1 MENMDKSASVSLDK
15 KRGRPSSIT
24 NRLSGD
30 PSRSTF
36 FSRLREPALAAVFI
50 APALLLF
57 GIFLFYPLIQSVY
70 LSLHSTNPRGQVANF
85 VGLANFRNLFAS
97 PGFPN
102 SLIVTLKFILFT
114 VPASLAL
121 ALAFAAICRSK
132 IRGMRVF
139 RFIFALPIAVS
150 VSTGSI
156 MWMVLFHPTL
166 GSLNVLLGKIG
177 FAPIQ
182 WLTDPNMALLS
193 ISLMTVW
200 MNIGFL
206 FILLL
211 GGMQGIPEDI
221 YESAKIDGSGPL
233 RTFWRLTLPLV
244 SPTLFF
250 ASVTSVIGAFQAF
263 GQINILTK
271 GGPVNS
277 TDVLVFSLY
286 EDAFVNFRFGVGSAQ
301 ALVLFAIVLLITVL
315 QFVFAER
322 KVHYQ

>member
-1 MENMDKSASVSLDK
+1 MENMNKTASASLDK
-15 KRGRPSSIT
+15 KRKTAGASV
-24 NRLSGD
+24 SGD
-30 PSRSTF
+30 PSRAANMGRF
-36 FSRLREPALAAVFI
+36 REAALAALFI

-85 VGLANFRNLFAS
+85 VGLTNFRNLFAS
-97 PGFPN
+97 SGFPN

-121 ALAFAAICRSK
+121 ALAFAAVCRSK
-132 IRGMRVF
+132 IRGMRIF
-139 RFIFALPIAVS
+139 RFVFALPIAVS

-166 GSLNVLLGKIG
+166 GSLNYFLGKMG
-177 FAPIQ
+177 LAPVQ
-182 WLTDPNMALLS
+182 WLTDPNTALLS

-200 MNIGFL
+200 MNVGFL

-211 GGMQGIPEDI
+211 GGMQGIPEEI

-233 RTFWRLTLPLV
+233 RTFWTLTLPLV

-301 ALVLFAIVLLITVL
+301 ALVLFAIVLLITVI

>member
-1 MENMDKSASVSLDK
+1 MDQTAT
-15 KRGRPSSIT
+15 RT
-24 NRLSGD
+24 SGD
-30 PSRSTF
+30 PSRTASIGRF
-36 FSRLREPALAAVFI
+36 REAALAAAFI

-85 VGLANFRNLFAS
+85 VGLTNFRNLFKS

-102 SLIVTLKFILFT
+102 SLMVTFQFILLT
-114 VPASLAL
+114 VPASLAF
-121 ALAFAAICRSK
+121 ALTFAAICRSR
-132 IRGMRVF
+132 IRGMKLF

-156 MWMVLFHPTL
+156 MWMVLFHPTVGTLNYLLEQL
-166 GSLNVLLGKIG
+166 GLTPV
-177 FAPIQ
+177 Q
-182 WLTDPNMALLS
+182 WLTDPHTALLS
-193 ISLMTVW
+193 VSLMTIW
-200 MNIGFL
+200 MNVGFL

-211 GGMQGIPEDI
+211 GGMQGIPDEL
-221 YESAKIDGSGPL
+221 YESAKIDGSGPI

-250 ASVTSVIGAFQAF
+250 ASVTSIIGAFQAF

-277 TDVLVFSLY
+277 TNVLVFKLY

-301 ALVLFAIVLLITVL
+301 ALVLFAIVLLITII
-315 QFVFAER
+315 QFVVVER